1 MTNNIDEIVKAGL
14 SRLNSSKK
22 LPVNRGDKLFVDRT
36 YCLRE
41 TLPKQLYGKSFVYS
55 EIDEVEAT
63 VESDGFVVAITP
75 SNFTEIQRALRKNG
89 FTTVIERD
97 EPIGFHPIGAT
108 LMTETVTYYAK
119 YCRCGERLSF
129 SDKWVIL
136 IGESDDE
143 YYQYNWV
150 KTSASLLTGDALN
163 GYDVKSRLWHGI
175 PSIERTKG
183 GRIYSSYGSGNDCE
197 PRLDNYVVFSY
208 SDDGEKWK
216 EFCVAVHPDKHDSRV
231 FDASLWIDPLDRL
244 WLFWSQACEHEDGR
258 MGVWF
263 VRIDNPDDGI
273 DNIIEK
279 IKEAT
284 PKRIVDGIKLNKPVV
299 LSDGSWMF
307 ASVNVACDELD
318 NICVS
323 VDDGESWVVR
333 SSPEVNGCQHADEP
347 MILEV
352 EKGRLKTFVRST
364 DGTGIRVIE
373 SSDNGYTWTKSVDS
387 GLDGPCSR
395 FHIRRLSS
403 GKVLLINHYAFT
415 GRSHLTAMLST
426 DNGQTFPYR
435 MLLDKRGGVSYP
447 DAVERDGR
455 IYLTY
460 DYDRNKT
467 GEILYTSFTEEEI
480 MRNDRLDR
488 SRITVITKNPK

>member
-1 MTNNIDEIVKAGL
+1 
-14 SRLNSSKK
+14 
-22 LPVNRGDKLFVDRT
+22 
-36 YCLRE
+36 
-41 TLPKQLYGKSFVYS
+41 
-55 EIDEVEAT
+55 
-63 VESDGFVVAITP
+63 
-75 SNFTEIQRALRKNG
+75 
-89 FTTVIERD
+89 
-97 EPIGFHPIGAT
+97 
-108 LMTETVTYYAK
+108 
-119 YCRCGERLSF
+119 
-129 SDKWVIL
+129 
-136 IGESDDE
+136 
-143 YYQYNWV
+143 
-150 KTSASLLTGDALN
+150 
-163 GYDVKSRLWHGI
+163 
-175 PSIERTKG
+175 
-183 GRIYSSYGSGNDCE
+183 
-197 PRLDNYVVFSY
+197 VFSY

-284 PKRIVDGIKLNKPVV
+284 PKRIGDGIKLNKPVV

-415 GRSHLTAMLST
+415 GRSHLTAMLSEDDGKT
-426 DNGQTFPYR
+426 WPYTL
-435 MLLDKRGGVSYP
+435 LLDERTNVAYP
-447 DAVERDGR
+447 DGVEAADGY
-455 IYLTY
+455 IYITY
-460 DYDRNKT
+460 DRERGCLRKSMAEVMADAR
-467 GEILYTSFTEEEI
+467 EILMAKITEADI
-480 MRNDRLDR
+480 MAGRLTDPG
-488 SRITVITKNPK
+488 SKLKHIISKLDGYIDEDPYPAL